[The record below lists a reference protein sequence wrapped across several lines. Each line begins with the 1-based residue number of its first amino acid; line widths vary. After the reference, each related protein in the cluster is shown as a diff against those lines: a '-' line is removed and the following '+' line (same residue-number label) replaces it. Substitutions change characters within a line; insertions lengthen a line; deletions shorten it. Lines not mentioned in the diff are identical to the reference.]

1 VASTATVNVRI
12 DPETK
17 AQAVDILNS
26 LGLSTSQAISLF
38 FKQIIYARG
47 IPFEVRVPNKATVDT
62 FRKTESGKEL
72 HKVSSVDELARELKS

>member
-1 VASTATVNVRI
+1 MAGTATINARI

-17 AQAVDILNS
+17 AKAVDILHS

-38 FKQIIYARG
+38 FKQVVYARG
-47 IPFEVRVPNKATVDT
+47 IPFEIRIPNETTVET
-62 FRKTESGKEL
+62 FRKTNSGKEL